1 MENTKFYF
9 VGNENGSFNGSGGRG
24 GRGRG
29 GGGGGRGKGDRD
41 GSVSDFKDDKPKEFY
56 IPPDPS
62 NDEQEIFGQGI
73 TSGLNFAKYD
83 GIPIKVNGENVP
95 APIMSF
101 KGSGLSELL
110 LDNVAKS
117 GYKEPTPIQKTAIPI
132 IMDKRDLMACAQ
144 TGSGKTA
151 AFILPI
157 LNTLLIESKDL
168 TISKPQVVVIS
179 PTREL
184 ASQVIILLA
193 ITTTIFRSLYN
204 NIIADLQ

>member
-1 MENTKFYF
+1 
-9 VGNENGSFNGSGGRG
+9 
-24 GRGRG
+24 
-29 GGGGGRGKGDRD
+29 
-41 GSVSDFKDDKPKEFY
+41 
-56 IPPDPS
+56 
-62 NDEQEIFGQGI
+62 
-73 TSGLNFAKYD
+73 
-83 GIPIKVNGENVP
+83 
-95 APIMSF
+95 MSF

-157 LNTLLIESKDL
+157 LNTLLLESKDL
-168 TISKPQVVVIS
+168 TISKPHVVVIS

-184 ASQVIILLA
+184 ASQVIISLA
-193 ITTTIFRSLYN
+193 ITTIFRSLYN